1 MAAKKFVSTLRFVIE
16 EVAAT
21 SWLAARF
28 IAVRLLAV
36 VEPKVELPVVNKLAA
51 VKIPEIVD
59 EPIFN
64 EVAFPFTATKFVRV
78 VDARVEDPVANKLI
92 VLVVDALDVVA

>member
-1 MAAKKFVSTLRFVIE
+1 MFANRVVKAT
-16 EVAAT
+16 VAA
-21 SWLAARF
+21 LNIFAARVPTVAF
-28 IAVRLLAV
+28 KRV
-36 VEPKVELPVVNKLAA
+36 VEPSVDDPVFTKFCEVRL
-51 VKIPEIVD
+51 PEIVD